1 MMPYYGMGM
10 FYDPTMMILIPAIL
24 FTMYAQFKVSSTT
37 NRFFR
42 IKSRSGY
49 NGPQTAE

>member
-24 FTMYAQFKVSSTT
+24 FTMYAQYHQLQIDFL
-37 NRFFR
+37 
-42 IKSRSGY
+42 
-49 NGPQTAE
+49 E